1 MKKLILLTSLM
12 ILFSCSKDEGGSTD
26 NVPPSITLIGGSQ
39 IEVTAGESFIDP
51 GATAI
56 DDVDGNITNLIQVTG
71 AVDTNQVGTY
81 SIVYSVSDSSGNSS
95 SVSRTVVV
103 VEALPTRFTELHNGK
118 VWYSIEFQQYFA
130 LYDSP
135 PSINVFEEGLNGLE
149 CVGSGVFGEPSPNGE
164 VILVIENTPQ
174 ELLLNFDGE
183 LNVSL
188 TTNSGGNV
196 LSFTY
201 LDGSG
206 DVEIYTLDSEATDPC
221 L

>member
-1 MKKLILLTSLM
+1 MKKLILLTSLV
-12 ILFSCSKDEGGSTD
+12 ILFSCSKDEPGSTD
-26 NVPPSITLIGGSQ
+26 NVAPSITLIGGSQ

-56 DDVDGNITNLIQVTG
+56 DDVDGNITNLIQITG

-118 VWYSIEFQQYFA
+118 VWYSIESQEYFA

-135 PSINVFEEGLNGLE
+135 PSVNIFGEGLNGLE
-149 CVGSGVFGEPSPNGE
+149 CEDSVVFGETSPDGD
-164 VILVIENTPQ
+164 VIIVIENTPQ
-174 ELLLNFDGE
+174 ELLLNFDE
-183 LNVSL
+183 INISF